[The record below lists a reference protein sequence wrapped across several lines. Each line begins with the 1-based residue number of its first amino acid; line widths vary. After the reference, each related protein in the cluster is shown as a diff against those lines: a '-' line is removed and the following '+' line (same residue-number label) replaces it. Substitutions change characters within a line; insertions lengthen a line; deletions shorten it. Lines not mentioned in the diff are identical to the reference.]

1 MGENE
6 IYEAL
11 GYTPEATETNSG
23 DSAAADTSDGAV
35 DTAADNGA
43 PQTDDG
49 NTAASDTTSPDADGG
64 SNASD
69 GTAAQT
75 PEERAKFAAIRR
87 HAEAE
92 RDRAIAD
99 EKAKSEAYVK
109 NAIASLGIVS
119 PFTGKPVT
127 TPEEFE
133 AYKNARAEDFKK
145 NFMEQ
150 NNLDDAG
157 YDKFVGQLPEVVAA
171 REAKAKA
178 DAAAEVAKEAKA
190 NTTLDTELKAISD
203 IDPDIT
209 DLDALFK
216 SESYPEVFK
225 RVKSGMSL
233 SDAYKLVNFD
243 KLQAKSAAAEKQRAL
258 NAQAGK
264 SHMTPTT
271 QAHGQALSPVPDAE
285 REMYRLFNP
294 DMSDEDMARDY
305 NKRLKA
311 LNKSK

>member
-49 NTAASDTTSPDADGG
+49 NTAASDTTSSDVGG
-64 SNASD
+64 GANVSD
-69 GTAAQT
+69 DVAAQT